1 MLIPRALATY
11 QLRVLKI
18 YADAGFDLSSALDRS
33 IKIID
38 AAIALLNEDVN
49 AALEQAEEMARN
61 DAKKDPPRQ
70 ILM

>member
-1 MLIPRALATY
+1 MLIPSSLATC

-38 AAIALLNEDVN
+38 AAIVLLNEDVN
-49 AALEQAEEMARN
+49 AALEQAEEMARS
-61 DAKKDPPRQ
+61 DAKKYPPKQ